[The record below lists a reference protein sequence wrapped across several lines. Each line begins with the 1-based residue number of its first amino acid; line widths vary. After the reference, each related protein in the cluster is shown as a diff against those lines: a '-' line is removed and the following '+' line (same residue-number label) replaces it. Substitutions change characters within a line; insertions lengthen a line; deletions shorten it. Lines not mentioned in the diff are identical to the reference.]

1 MAISLSEAASFTAPV
16 VTGNSSSEVSNG
28 TSYPSMF
35 TKSLG
40 LDDSQPEPAAAAAAA
55 AAAAHNNAHNSNS
68 SDDWIRTRPG
78 HLSSWYDNRT
88 STLKVDADAK
98 GPILDF
104 VIAGFPK
111 CGTTTL
117 EANLGY
123 YAPMPVAD
131 VCVKAHQAVYYAYNN
146 WPQKYGEEKILRG
159 TKCPAY
165 IYNMKEFSRYLPRAK
180 TIIGIRHPVL
190 WFQSFWN
197 MLAGNDRRY
206 GTMSPYNKT
215 KPCTKERKCDNGCL
229 GSQLLCMY
237 RAEFHV
243 ALASYGKTP
252 LTDQERQYLAP
263 SRYYGGANIP
273 NDQVRNPIFLYE
285 QTELK
290 QEYVW
295 KDLANYLGIPEVK
308 HDRYV
313 SSHGQNATPNRL
325 DICLPEYDD
334 FRKLMMPIAHEMSIW
349 FCDYFIKV
357 AEDPSRPDVV
367 VSRPDR
373 FCQLVRNY
381 TKDPCGRLERREDTG
396 TYELRSD
403 LNADLQ

>member
-1 MAISLSEAASFTAPV
+1 MARSRSYFRLFFEVATVTIALVYARSIVEFLRSFREFHETISFSEATSFTAPV
-16 VTGNSSSEVSNG
+16 ENS
-28 TSYPSMF
+28 
-35 TKSLG
+35 
-40 LDDSQPEPAAAAAAA
+40 
-55 AAAAHNNAHNSNS
+55 NAHNSNS
-68 SDDWIRTRPG
+68 SNDWIRTR
-78 HLSSWYDNRT
+78 HAHFSSWFENNGT
-88 STLKVDADAK
+88 GNLKIDADAK

-123 YAPMPVAD
+123 YAPMPIAD
-131 VCVKAHQAVYYAYNN
+131 VCVPATQAVYYAYKN
-146 WPQKYGEEKILRG
+146 WPKSHGQEKILRG
-159 TKCPAY
+159 TKCPKY
-165 IYNMKEFSRYLPRAK
+165 IYNMKEISRYLPKAK
-180 TIIGIRHPVL
+180 TIVGIRHPVL

-197 MLAGNDRRY
+197 MLAGNYKRFESE
-206 GTMSPYNKT
+206 SPYNMT
-215 KPCTKERKCDNGCL
+215 QPCTKGRKCSNRCPG
-229 GSQLLCMY
+229 GELLCVY

-252 LTDQERQYLAP
+252 LTDQERLYLAP
-263 SRYYGGANIP
+263 SHYYGGANIP

-295 KDLANYLGIPEVK
+295 EDLANYLGIPQVK

-313 SSHGQNATPNRL
+313 SSHGRNATKWKPNRM

-349 FCDYFIKV
+349 FCDYFIQV
-357 AEDPSRPDVV
+357 AKDPSRPDVV

-373 FCQLVRNY
+373 FCQVVRNY
-381 TKDPCGRLERREDTG
+381 TNDPCGRLERREDTG
-396 TYELRSD
+396 IYELRSD

>member
-1 MAISLSEAASFTAPV
+1 VEFLRSFREFHETISFSEATSFTAPV
-16 VTGNSSSEVSNG
+16 ENS
-28 TSYPSMF
+28 
-35 TKSLG
+35 
-40 LDDSQPEPAAAAAAA
+40 
-55 AAAAHNNAHNSNS
+55 NAHNSNS
-68 SDDWIRTRPG
+68 SNDWIQTRHG
-78 HLSSWYDNRT
+78 HFSSWYENNRT

-123 YAPMPVAD
+123 YAPMPIAD
-131 VCVKAHQAVYYAYNN
+131 VCVKAHQAVYYAYKN
-146 WPQKYGEEKILRG
+146 WPQKHGQDKILRG

-165 IYNMKEFSRYLPRAK
+165 IYNMKEFSRYLPKAK
-180 TIIGIRHPVL
+180 AIVGIRHPVL

-197 MLAGNDRRY
+197 MLVGNGQKQY
-206 GTMSPYNKT
+206 SSPYNKT
-215 KPCTKERKCDNGCL
+215 KPCTKGKCNNGCP
-229 GSQLLCMY
+229 GGQLLCMY

-295 KDLANYLGIPEVK
+295 EDLANYLGIPQVK

-313 SSHGQNATPNRL
+313 SSHGQNKTTWKPNRL
-325 DICLPEYDD
+325 DICLAEYDD
-334 FRKLMMPIAHEMSIW
+334 F
-349 FCDYFIKV
+349 
-357 AEDPSRPDVV
+357 
-367 VSRPDR
+367 
-373 FCQLVRNY
+373 
-381 TKDPCGRLERREDTG
+381 
-396 TYELRSD
+396 
-403 LNADLQ
+403 